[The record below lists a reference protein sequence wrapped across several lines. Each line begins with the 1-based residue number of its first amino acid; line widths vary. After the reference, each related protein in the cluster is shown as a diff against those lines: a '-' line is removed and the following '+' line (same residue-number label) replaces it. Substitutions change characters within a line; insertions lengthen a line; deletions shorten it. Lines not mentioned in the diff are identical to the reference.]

1 MRTDKRLISVLL
13 AACLSPVWA
22 DTVVIVNPKQ
32 TTKLTPADIRNIYL
46 GNKKSFPDGTTA
58 IPVTLKDGKSRDQ
71 FMAEVLGKTEG
82 QYKALWSRLMFTGT
96 GQPPREVESED
107 EIKKVVAVNPNII
120 GFIDSSK
127 LDASVRDATK

>member
-13 AACLSPVWA
+13 AAWLLPAWA

-32 TTKLTPADIRNIYL
+32 AAKLTPSDVRNIYL
-46 GNKKSFPDGTTA
+46 GNKKSFPDGSTA
-58 IPVTLKDGKSRDQ
+58 IPLTVKEGKSREQ
-71 FMAEVLGKTEG
+71 FMNDVLGKTEG

-96 GQPPREVESED
+96 GQPPREVESE
-107 EIKKVVAVNPNII
+107 EEVKKVVAVNPNVI

-127 LDASVRDATK
+127 VDATVRDATK

>member
-1 MRTDKRLISVLL
+1 MHTNKRLISILL

-22 DTVVIVNPKQ
+22 DTVIIVNPKQ
-32 TTKLTPADIRNIYL
+32 TTKLTTSDVRNIFL
-46 GNKKSFPDGTTA
+46 GNKKSFPDGSTA

-96 GQPPREVESED
+96 GQPPREIDNED
-107 EIKKVVAVNPNII
+107 EVKRVVALNPNII

-127 LDASVRDATK
+127 LDATVRDASK